1 MPRETGGAQLVTA
14 AYVSVR
20 AAAAVRV
27 SRPAVT
33 CQVAGEDSTAT
44 TAHAWARCARSARSV
59 HDGTDAGSRRRR
71 TVGEACA
78 I

>member
-14 AYVSVR
+14 AYVSVP
-20 AAAAVRV
+20 AAAVRV

-44 TAHAWARCARSARSV
+44 TGHA
-59 HDGTDAGSRRRR
+59 
-71 TVGEACA
+71 
-78 I
+78 

>member
-44 TAHAWARCARSARSV
+44 TAHA
-59 HDGTDAGSRRRR
+59 
-71 TVGEACA
+71 
-78 I
+78 